1 MKKDTILEIEKSIQ
15 NVYGWTVYDGEAK
28 PPEMIMP
35 QCAKDRIAHFWEFQE
50 YGLSFLGCLKFI
62 LADDEEECEKEFEL
76 GIGDDWL
83 PPSDEF
89 KLWRNR
95 LLIMRELEVAAYLL
109 YGPLSD
115 KEETQ

>member
-1 MKKDTILEIEKSIQ
+1 MNEDTMFEIETSLK
-15 NVYGWTVYDGEAK
+15 NVYGWKVVGSEAT

-62 LADDEEECEKEFEL
+62 LADDEEECKKEFEW
-76 GIGDDWL
+76 GMGDDWL
-83 PPSDEF
+83 PPSEDF

-95 LLIMRELEVAAYLL
+95 LRNMRELEVAAYLL
-109 YGPLSD
+109 YGPLLE
-115 KEETQ
+115 KEETK